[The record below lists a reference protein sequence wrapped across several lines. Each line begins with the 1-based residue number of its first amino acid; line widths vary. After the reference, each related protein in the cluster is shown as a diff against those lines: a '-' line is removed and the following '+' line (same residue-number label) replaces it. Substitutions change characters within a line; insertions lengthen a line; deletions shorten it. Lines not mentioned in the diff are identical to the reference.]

1 MKKQGLL
8 FGTGGTPNST
18 PPPRSTISG
27 IGRIAELGLS
37 CMELEF
43 VQGVKMSESTAAL
56 VKAAATSAGVRLTA
70 HGPYAIN
77 LNSAEPEKVEASKER
92 ILKTARVGQQCGA
105 ESIVFH
111 AGFYGKDAPAQ
122 VYSVVRKALLEITS
136 QLRREGIGLSVRTEL
151 TGKVS
156 DFGTLDEVLQ
166 LASEIPGLA
175 PCIDFAHLHART
187 GAFNSYDEFASVLGM
202 VQKRLTRTGLDNLHA
217 HVSGIQYAPHGEVK
231 HLPLKESDLNYT
243 DLLRAFHDFS
253 VQGFIICESPILED
267 DALLLQQTFE
277 KLSAP

>member
-1 MKKQGLL
+1 MTRQGLL

-27 IGRIAELGLS
+27 IGRIADLGLG

-43 VQGVKMSESTAAL
+43 VQGVKMSEATAAQ
-56 VKAAATSAGVRLTA
+56 VKAKAASTGIRLTA

-77 LNSAEPEKVEASKER
+77 LNSVDPEKVKASKER

-105 ESIVFH
+105 ESVVFH
-111 AGFYGKDAPAQ
+111 AGFYGKDPPAQ
-122 VYSVVRKALLEITS
+122 VYDVVRRAISEITG
-136 QLRREGIGLSVRTEL
+136 QLRMEGIGLTIRTEL
-151 TGKVS
+151 TGKVT

-187 GAFNSYDEFASVLGM
+187 GAFNAYNEFASVLGM
-202 VQKRLTRTGLDNLHA
+202 IEKRLTRSGLDNLHA
-217 HVSGIQYAPHGEVK
+217 HVSGIQYATHGEVK
-231 HLPLKESDLNYT
+231 HLPLKESDFKYEE
-243 DLLRAFHDFS
+243 LLRAFHDYS
-253 VQGFIICESPILED
+253 VKGFIICESPILED
-267 DALLLQQTFE
+267 DALLLKRTFE
-277 KLSAP
+277 ELSAR